1 MLGRLIATSALALGL
16 AAGAASAQGL
26 TVGAIVE
33 LSGAGASAGT
43 NYRDG
48 IIMAFDEINAA
59 GGILGRQVSVDQY
72 DSQTDPQ
79 VSRALVQ
86 KAVDAG
92 AFALMG
98 TVYSSSTVVNMLV
111 AQQNGIPQF
120 TGSEAPSITAMGN
133 PYIFRTAFGAQK
145 GVPKIAGYIKDGL
158 GARKVAVA
166 WVNNE
171 FGKGGYTSFMNE
183 AAKLGFDVVADVP
196 SEPGQADFAAD
207 VLRIAGSGAEAVFV
221 YLHEEESARLLREA
235 QKQGLDIPLTG
246 ETTLVG
252 HKVLELAG
260 AAAEGAMGHV
270 GLSPEAPVPAV
281 AEMVGKFKARFNYTP
296 DHNAIKG
303 YLGAWTI
310 KYVTELVGA
319 PDSGAIAEKMHGLC
333 LDAATYPGV
342 LLDVCWDDTGE
353 ISRQSFLVK
362 VENGTQTIA
371 DTLPAN

>member
-16 AAGAASAQGL
+16 AAGAAGAQGL
-26 TVGAIVE
+26 TVGSIVE
-33 LSGAGASAGT
+33 LSGAGAAAGT

-59 GGILGRQVSVDQY
+59 GGILGQQVRVNQY

-86 KAVDAG
+86 KAVDEG

-120 TGSEAPSITAMGN
+120 TGSEAPSITSMGN

-145 GVPKIAGYIKDGL
+145 GVPKIASYMKEGL
-158 GARKVAVA
+158 GAQKVAVA
-166 WVNNE
+166 WANTE

-183 AAKLGFDVVADVP
+183 AKRLGFEVVADVP
-196 SEPGQADFAAD
+196 SEQGQADFAAD
-207 VLRIAGSGAEAVFV
+207 VLKIKNSGADAVFV
-221 YLHEEESARLLREA
+221 YLTEEESARFLREA
-235 QKQGLDIPLTG
+235 QKQGLSIPVAG

-252 HKVLELAG
+252 HKVIELAG
-260 AAAEGAMGHV
+260 DAANGAMGHV

-281 AEMVGKFKARFNYTP
+281 KEMVEKFKARFNYTP

-303 YLGAWTI
+303 YLGAYTI
-310 KYVTELVGA
+310 KYVAEMVGA
-319 PDSGAIAEKMHGLC
+319 ADPEKIAGKMHGLC

-342 LLDVCWDDTGE
+342 LLDVCWDETGE